1 MAKAAAEKEAA
12 SRANAQRGGRPVGRG
27 DGRNFSQGGYG
38 GQSEYPRQNT
48 QNTIA
53 TDELRKLKPR
63 DKNANTTQTFGL
75 GPPSMFANRGSNPKK
90 MGSPSFGRGDDS
102 GPASRTATPP
112 SGAQREATRNSFQ

>member
-1 MAKAAAEKEAA
+1 MEKAAAVKEAA
-12 SRANAQRGGRPVGRG
+12 SHANAQRGGRQVGRG

-38 GQSEYPRQNT
+38 QLEYARQST
-48 QNTIA
+48 QNTLA

-63 DKNANTTQTFGL
+63 DRNANPTPTFGL

-90 MGSPSFGRGDDS
+90 PSFTRGDDS